1 MKVQLSIII
10 NIIKHFIMANLLHS
24 GDLNTLK
31 LGQTLLTRFRKIE
44 GGFVQMELAEVK
56 EGSRG
61 LSAAFVFN
69 QSDNRFS
76 RNSARRAWQ
85 PATPSDIEKTLGI
98 SVGDAEGWEMD
109 DMGNEILTVNVLN
122 PVASFEGQEFPLRVQ
137 IIETTE
143 PTDWQ
148 RANLNS
154 AAKRKGKDG
163 DFILHNGDYIFTRSS
178 IVFSDPVDVYLQ
190 ADTAPVLN
198 STIEKVD
205 TATGE
210 ILN

>member
-1 MKVQLSIII
+1 
-10 NIIKHFIMANLLHS
+10 MANLLHS

-85 PATPSDIEKTLGI
+85 PATPADVQSALGI
-98 SVGDAEGWEMD
+98 SVGDDQAWEMD
-109 DMGNEILTVNVLN
+109 EMGNETLTVNILN
-122 PVASFEGQEFPLRVQ
+122 PTATYEGQEFNLRVQ
-137 IIETTE
+137 IVETTE

-148 RANLNS
+148 RANINT
-154 AAKRKGKDG
+154 AAKRKGRDG
-163 DFILHNGDYIFTRSS
+163 EFVLHNGEYIFTRSN
-178 IVFSDPVDVYLQ
+178 IVFNEPVDVYLK
-190 ADTAPVLN
+190 ADTEPVKDDVVQ
-198 STIEKVD
+198 KVD
-205 TATGE
+205 VATGE
-210 ILN
+210 IIS

>member
-1 MKVQLSIII
+1 
-10 NIIKHFIMANLLHS
+10 MANLLHS

-69 QSDNRFS
+69 QSDKRFS

-85 PATPSDIEKTLGI
+85 PATPADVQSALGI
-98 SVGDAEGWEMD
+98 SVGDDQAWEMD
-109 DMGNEILTVNVLN
+109 EMGNEILTVNILN
-122 PVASFEGQEFPLRVQ
+122 PVASFEGQDYPLRVQ
-137 IIETTE
+137 IVETTE

-148 RANLNS
+148 RANINT
-154 AAKRKGKDG
+154 AAKRKGRDG
-163 DFILHNGDYIFTRSS
+163 EFILHDGEYIFTRSS
-178 IVFSDPVDVYLQ
+178 IVFNEPVDVYLE
-190 ADTAPVLN
+190 ADTAPV
-198 STIEKVD
+198 TKAVIEKVD

-210 ILN
+210 ILS

>member
-1 MKVQLSIII
+1 
-10 NIIKHFIMANLLHS
+10 MANLLHS

-85 PATPSDIEKTLGI
+85 PATPADVQSALGI
-98 SVGDAEGWEMD
+98 SVGDDQAWEMD
-109 DMGNEILTVNVLN
+109 DMGNEILTVNILN

-137 IIETTE
+137 IVETTE
-143 PTDWQ
+143 PTEWQ
-148 RANLNS
+148 RANINS
-154 AAKRKGKDG
+154 TAKRKGRDG
-163 DFILHNGDYIFTRSS
+163 EFILHNGEYIFTRSS
-178 IVFSDPVDVYLQ
+178 IVFNEPVDVYLK
-190 ADTAPVLN
+190 ADTAPVQ
-198 STIEKVD
+198 SPTIQKVD
-205 TATGE
+205 VATGE
-210 ILN
+210 IVN

>member
-1 MKVQLSIII
+1 
-10 NIIKHFIMANLLHS
+10 MANLLHS

-85 PATPSDIEKTLGI
+85 PATPADVESALGI
-98 SVGDAEGWEMD
+98 SVGDDQAWEMD
-109 DMGNEILTVNVLN
+109 DMGNEILVVNILN

-137 IIETTE
+137 IVETTE
-143 PTDWQ
+143 PTEWQ
-148 RANLNS
+148 RANINS
-154 AAKRKGKDG
+154 TAKRKGRDG
-163 DFILHNGDYIFTRSS
+163 EFILHNGEYIFTRSS
-178 IVFSDPVDVYLQ
+178 IVFNEPVDVYLK
-190 ADTAPVLN
+190 ADTAPVQ
-198 STIEKVD
+198 SPTIQKVD
-205 TATGE
+205 VATGE
-210 ILN
+210 IVN

>member
-1 MKVQLSIII
+1 
-10 NIIKHFIMANLLHS
+10 MANLLHS

-122 PVASFEGQEFPLRVQ
+122 PVASFEGQDFPLRVQ

-143 PTDWQ
+143 PTEWQ
-148 RANLNS
+148 RANLNTS
-154 AAKRKGKDG
+154 AKRKGKDG
-163 DFILHNGDYIFTRSS
+163 DYILHKGDYIFTRSS
-178 IVFSDPVDVYLQ
+178 IVFNNPSDLYLE
-190 ADTAPVLN
+190 ADTAPVQT
-198 STIEKVD
+198 STVEKVD
-205 TATGE
+205 VATGE

>member
-1 MKVQLSIII
+1 
-10 NIIKHFIMANLLHS
+10 MANLLHS

-85 PATPSDIEKTLGI
+85 PATPADVEMTLGI
-98 SVGDAEGWEMD
+98 SVGDSEGWEMD

-137 IIETTE
+137 IIETTD

-178 IVFSDPVDVYLQ
+178 IVFSAPVDVYLQ
-190 ADTAPVLN
+190 ADTAPVQTP
-198 STIEKVD
+198 TIEKVD
-205 TATGE
+205 VATGE
-210 ILN
+210 ILS

>member
-1 MKVQLSIII
+1 
-10 NIIKHFIMANLLHS
+10 MANLLHS

-85 PATPSDIEKTLGI
+85 PATPADVELTLGL
-98 SVGDAEGWEMD
+98 SVGDDQAWEMD
-109 DMGNEILTVNVLN
+109 ETGNEILTVNILN
-122 PVASFEGQEFPLRVQ
+122 PVANYEGQEFPLRVQ

-148 RANLNS
+148 AANVQS
-154 AAKRKGKDG
+154 SAKRKGKGG

-178 IVFSDPVDVYLQ
+178 IIFNEPVDVFLD
-190 ADTAPVLN
+190 ADTAETKKPV
-198 STIEKVD
+198 IERVD
-205 TATGE
+205 VATGE
-210 ILN
+210 IMS

>member
-1 MKVQLSIII
+1 
-10 NIIKHFIMANLLHS
+10 MANLLHS
-24 GDLNTLK
+24 GDLTTLK

-85 PATPSDIEKTLGI
+85 PATPADVQSALGI
-98 SVGDAEGWEMD
+98 SVGDDQAWEMD
-109 DMGNEILTVNVLN
+109 DMGNEILVVNILN

-137 IIETTE
+137 IVETTE
-143 PTDWQ
+143 PTEWQ
-148 RANLNS
+148 RANINT

-163 DFILHNGDYIFTRSS
+163 EFILHNGEYIFTRSS
-178 IVFSDPVDVYLQ
+178 IVFNEPVDMYLD
-190 ADTAPVLN
+190 ADTAPVQKP
-198 STIEKVD
+198 TIQKVD
-205 TATGE
+205 VATGE
-210 ILN
+210 IVN

>member
-1 MKVQLSIII
+1 
-10 NIIKHFIMANLLHS
+10 MANLLHS
-24 GDLNTLK
+24 GDLTTLK

-69 QSDNRFS
+69 QSDKRFS

-85 PATPSDIEKTLGI
+85 PATPADVQSALGI
-98 SVGDAEGWEMD
+98 SVGDDQAWEMD

-137 IIETTE
+137 IVETTE

-148 RANLNS
+148 RANINT
-154 AAKRKGKDG
+154 AAKRKGRDG
-163 DFILHNGDYIFTRSS
+163 EFILHDGEDIFTRSS
-178 IVFSDPVDVYLQ
+178 IVFNEPVDVYLE
-190 ADTAPVLN
+190 ADTAPV
-198 STIEKVD
+198 TKAVIEKVD

-210 ILN
+210 ILS

>member
-1 MKVQLSIII
+1 
-10 NIIKHFIMANLLHS
+10 
-24 GDLNTLK
+24 
-31 LGQTLLTRFRKIE
+31 
-44 GGFVQMELAEVK
+44 MELAEVK

-69 QSDNRFS
+69 QSDSRFS

-85 PATPSDIEKTLGI
+85 PATPADVEMTLGI

>member
-1 MKVQLSIII
+1 
-10 NIIKHFIMANLLHS
+10 MANLLHS

-85 PATPSDIEKTLGI
+85 PATPADVQSALGI
-98 SVGDAEGWEMD
+98 SVGDDQAWEMD
-109 DMGNEILTVNVLN
+109 DMGNEILVVNILN

-137 IIETTE
+137 IVETTE
-143 PTDWQ
+143 PTEWQ
-148 RANLNS
+148 RANINS
-154 AAKRKGKDG
+154 TAKRKGRDG
-163 DFILHNGDYIFTRSS
+163 EFILHNGEYIFTRSS
-178 IVFSDPVDVYLQ
+178 IVFNEPVDVYLK
-190 ADTAPVLN
+190 ADTAPVQ
-198 STIEKVD
+198 SPTIQKVD
-205 TATGE
+205 VATGE
-210 ILN
+210 IVN

>member
-1 MKVQLSIII
+1 
-10 NIIKHFIMANLLHS
+10 MANLLHS

-85 PATPSDIEKTLGI
+85 PATPNDIESTLGI

-109 DMGNEILTVNVLN
+109 DMGNEILTVNILN
-122 PVASFEGQEFPLRVQ
+122 PVASFEGQEFSLRVQ
-137 IIETTE
+137 IVETTE

-163 DFILHNGDYIFTRSS
+163 DFILHNGDYIFTRSA
-178 IVFSDPVDVYLQ
+178 IVFNEPVDVYLT
-190 ADTAPVLN
+190 ADTAPVQT
-198 STIEKVD
+198 STVEKVD
-205 TATGE
+205 VATGE

>member
-1 MKVQLSIII
+1 
-10 NIIKHFIMANLLHS
+10 MANLLHS

-85 PATPSDIEKTLGI
+85 PATPADVESTLGI
-98 SVGDAEGWEMD
+98 SVGDDQAWEMD
-109 DMGNEILTVNVLN
+109 EMGNEILTVNVLN
-122 PVASFEGQEFPLRVQ
+122 PVASFEGQDYPLRVQ
-137 IIETTE
+137 IVETTE

-148 RANLNS
+148 RANINT
-154 AAKRKGKDG
+154 AAKRKGRDG
-163 DFILHNGDYIFTRSS
+163 EFILHDGEYIFTRSN
-178 IVFSDPVDVYLQ
+178 IVFNKPVDVYLE
-190 ADTAPVLN
+190 ADTAPV
-198 STIEKVD
+198 TKAVIEKVD
-205 TATGE
+205 AATGE
-210 ILN
+210 ILS

>member
-1 MKVQLSIII
+1 
-10 NIIKHFIMANLLHS
+10 MANLLHS

-69 QSDNRFS
+69 QSDSRFS

-85 PATPSDIEKTLGI
+85 PATPADVESTLGI
-98 SVGDAEGWEMD
+98 SVADDQAWEMD

-122 PVASFEGQEFPLRVQ
+122 PVASFKNLKFSSVKDNML
-137 IIETTE
+137 IE
-143 PTDWQ
+143 
-148 RANLNS
+148 LVIFL
-154 AAKRKGKDG
+154 
-163 DFILHNGDYIFTRSS
+163 FIL
-178 IVFSDPVDVYLQ
+178 SDAIMLYNVIGINL
-190 ADTAPVLN
+190 LI
-198 STIEKVD
+198 SKMWEKVVN
-205 TATGE
+205 TV
-210 ILN
+210 

>member
-1 MKVQLSIII
+1 
-10 NIIKHFIMANLLHS
+10 MANLLHS

-85 PATPSDIEKTLGI
+85 PATPTDVESTLGI
-98 SVGDAEGWEMD
+98 SVGDDQAWEMD
-109 DMGNEILTVNVLN
+109 ETGNEILTVNILN
-122 PVASFEGQEFPLRVQ
+122 PVANYEGQEFPLRVQ

-148 RANLNS
+148 AANVQS
-154 AAKRKGKDG
+154 SAKRKGKGG

-178 IVFSDPVDVYLQ
+178 IIFNEPVDVFLD
-190 ADTAPVLN
+190 ADTAETKKPV
-198 STIEKVD
+198 IERVD
-205 TATGE
+205 VATGE
-210 ILN
+210 IMS

>member
-1 MKVQLSIII
+1 
-10 NIIKHFIMANLLHS
+10 MANLLHS

-85 PATPSDIEKTLGI
+85 PATPADVQSALGI
-98 SVGDAEGWEMD
+98 SVGDDQAWEMD
-109 DMGNEILTVNVLN
+109 DMGNEILNVSILN

-137 IIETTE
+137 IVETTE
-143 PTDWQ
+143 PTEWQ
-148 RANLNS
+148 RANINT

-163 DFILHNGDYIFTRSS
+163 EFILHNGEYIFTRSS
-178 IVFSDPVDVYLQ
+178 IVFNEPVDMYLD
-190 ADTAPVLN
+190 ADTAPVQKP
-198 STIEKVD
+198 TIQKVD
-205 TATGE
+205 VATGE
-210 ILN
+210 IVN

>member
-1 MKVQLSIII
+1 
-10 NIIKHFIMANLLHS
+10 MANLLHS

-85 PATPSDIEKTLGI
+85 PATPADVESTLGI
-98 SVGDAEGWEMD
+98 SVGDDQAWEMD
-109 DMGNEILTVNVLN
+109 ETGNEILTVNILN
-122 PVASFEGQEFPLRVQ
+122 PVANYEGQEFPLRVQ

-148 RANLNS
+148 AANVQS
-154 AAKRKGKDG
+154 SAKRKGKGG

-178 IVFSDPVDVYLQ
+178 IIFNEPVDVFLD
-190 ADTAPVLN
+190 ADTAETKKPV
-198 STIEKVD
+198 IERVD
-205 TATGE
+205 VATGE
-210 ILN
+210 IMS

>member
-1 MKVQLSIII
+1 
-10 NIIKHFIMANLLHS
+10 MANLLHS

-85 PATPSDIEKTLGI
+85 PATPADVQSALGI
-98 SVGDAEGWEMD
+98 SVGDDQAWEMD
-109 DMGNEILTVNVLN
+109 DMGNEILNVSILN

-137 IIETTE
+137 IVETTD
-143 PTDWQ
+143 PTEWQ
-148 RANLNS
+148 RANINS
-154 AAKRKGKDG
+154 TAKRKGKDG
-163 DFILHNGDYIFTRSS
+163 EFILHNGEYIFTRSS
-178 IVFSDPVDVYLQ
+178 IVFNEPVDVYLK
-190 ADTAPVLN
+190 ADTAPVQ
-198 STIEKVD
+198 SPTIQKVD
-205 TATGE
+205 VATGE
-210 ILN
+210 IVN

>member
-1 MKVQLSIII
+1 
-10 NIIKHFIMANLLHS
+10 MANLLHS

-85 PATPSDIEKTLGI
+85 PATPADVQSALGI
-98 SVGDAEGWEMD
+98 SVGDDQAWEMD
-109 DMGNEILTVNVLN
+109 EMGNEILTVNILN

-137 IIETTE
+137 IVETTE

-148 RANLNS
+148 RANINT
-154 AAKRKGKDG
+154 AAKRRGRDG
-163 DFILHNGDYIFTRSS
+163 EFILHDGEYIFTRSS
-178 IVFSDPVDVYLQ
+178 IVFNEPVDVYLE
-190 ADTAPVLN
+190 ADTAPV
-198 STIEKVD
+198 TKAVIEKVD
-205 TATGE
+205 AATGE
-210 ILN
+210 ILS

>member
-1 MKVQLSIII
+1 
-10 NIIKHFIMANLLHS
+10 MANLLHS

-85 PATPSDIEKTLGI
+85 PATPNDIESTLGI

-109 DMGNEILTVNVLN
+109 DMGNEILTVNILN

-137 IIETTE
+137 IVETTE

-148 RANLNS
+148 RANLNT

-163 DFILHNGDYIFTRSS
+163 DFILHNGEYIFTRSS

-190 ADTAPVLN
+190 ADTAPVPTA
-198 STIEKVD
+198 TIEKVD
-205 TATGE
+205 VATGE
-210 ILN
+210 ILR

>member
-1 MKVQLSIII
+1 
-10 NIIKHFIMANLLHS
+10 MANLLHS
-24 GDLNTLK
+24 GDLTTLK

-85 PATPSDIEKTLGI
+85 PATPADVQSALGI
-98 SVGDAEGWEMD
+98 SVGDDQAWEMD
-109 DMGNEILTVNVLN
+109 DMGNEILVVNILN
-122 PVASFEGQEFPLRVQ
+122 PIASFEGQEFPLRVQ
-137 IIETTE
+137 IVETTE
-143 PTDWQ
+143 PTEWQ
-148 RANLNS
+148 RANINT

-163 DFILHNGDYIFTRSS
+163 EFILHNGEYIFTRSS
-178 IVFSDPVDVYLQ
+178 IVFNEPVDMYLD
-190 ADTAPVLN
+190 ADTAPVQKP
-198 STIEKVD
+198 TIQKVD
-205 TATGE
+205 VATGE
-210 ILN
+210 IVN

>member
-1 MKVQLSIII
+1 
-10 NIIKHFIMANLLHS
+10 MANLLHS
-24 GDLNTLK
+24 GDLTTLK

-85 PATPSDIEKTLGI
+85 PATPADVEMTLGI
-98 SVGDAEGWEMD
+98 SVADDQAWEMD
-109 DMGNEILTVNVLN
+109 DMGNEILTVNILN

-137 IIETTE
+137 IVETTE

-148 RANLNS
+148 RANLNTS
-154 AAKRKGKDG
+154 AKRKGRDG
-163 DFILHNGDYIFTRSS
+163 DFILHNGDYIFTRSA
-178 IVFSDPVDVYLQ
+178 IVFNEPVDVYLA
-190 ADTAPVLN
+190 ADTAPVQTP
-198 STIEKVD
+198 SIQKVD
-205 TATGE
+205 VSTGE
-210 ILN
+210 ILS

>member
-1 MKVQLSIII
+1 
-10 NIIKHFIMANLLHS
+10 MANLLHS

-85 PATPSDIEKTLGI
+85 PATPADVQSALGI
-98 SVGDAEGWEMD
+98 SVGDDQAWEMD
-109 DMGNEILTVNVLN
+109 DMGNEILNVSILN

-137 IIETTE
+137 IVETTE
-143 PTDWQ
+143 PTEWQ
-148 RANLNS
+148 ELTLIALLSVRVEMESLFYTTVNTYSLVPLS
-154 AAKRKGKDG
+154 
-163 DFILHNGDYIFTRSS
+163 Y
-178 IVFSDPVDVYLQ
+178 
-190 ADTAPVLN
+190 
-198 STIEKVD
+198 STSQ
-205 TATGE
+205 
-210 ILN
+210 

>member
-1 MKVQLSIII
+1 
-10 NIIKHFIMANLLHS
+10 MANLLHS

-85 PATPSDIEKTLGI
+85 PATPADVQSALGI
-98 SVGDAEGWEMD
+98 SVGDDQAWEMD
-109 DMGNEILTVNVLN
+109 DMGNEILVVNILN

-137 IIETTE
+137 IVETTE
-143 PTDWQ
+143 PTEWQ
-148 RANLNS
+148 RANVNTT
-154 AAKRKGKDG
+154 AKRKGRDG
-163 DFILHNGDYIFTRSS
+163 EFILHNGEYIFTRSS
-178 IVFSDPVDVYLQ
+178 IVFNEPVDVYLE
-190 ADTAPVLN
+190 ADSAPVQKV
-198 STIEKVD
+198 TIEKVD
-205 TATGE
+205 VATGE
-210 ILN
+210 IVN

>member
-1 MKVQLSIII
+1 
-10 NIIKHFIMANLLHS
+10 MANLLHS

-31 LGQTLLTRFRKIE
+31 LGQTLLTRFKKIE

-85 PATPSDIEKTLGI
+85 PATPADVQSALGI
-98 SVGDAEGWEMD
+98 SVGDDQAWELD
-109 DMGNEILTVNVLN
+109 EMGNETLTVNILN
-122 PVASFEGQEFPLRVQ
+122 PTATYEGQEFNLRVQ
-137 IIETTE
+137 IVETTE

-148 RANLNS
+148 RANINT
-154 AAKRKGKDG
+154 AAKRKGRDG
-163 DFILHNGDYIFTRSS
+163 EFVLHSGEYIFTRSN
-178 IVFSDPVDVYLQ
+178 IVFNEPVDVYLK
-190 ADTAPVLN
+190 ADTEPVKDDVVQ
-198 STIEKVD
+198 KVD
-205 TATGE
+205 VATGE
-210 ILN
+210 IIS

>member
-1 MKVQLSIII
+1 
-10 NIIKHFIMANLLHS
+10 MANLLHS
-24 GDLNTLK
+24 GDLTTLK

-85 PATPSDIEKTLGI
+85 PATPADVEMTLGI
-98 SVGDAEGWEMD
+98 SVADDQAWEMD
-109 DMGNEILTVNVLN
+109 DMGNEILTVNILN

-137 IIETTE
+137 IVETTE

-148 RANLNS
+148 RANINTS
-154 AAKRKGKDG
+154 AKRRGRDG

-178 IVFSDPVDVYLQ
+178 IVFNEPVDVYLA
-190 ADTAPVLN
+190 ADTAPVQTP
-198 STIEKVD
+198 SIQKVD
-205 TATGE
+205 VSTGE
-210 ILN
+210 ILS

>member
-1 MKVQLSIII
+1 
-10 NIIKHFIMANLLHS
+10 MANLLHS

-85 PATPSDIEKTLGI
+85 PATPADVQSALGI
-98 SVGDAEGWEMD
+98 SVGDDQAWELD
-109 DMGNEILTVNVLN
+109 EMGNETLTVNILN
-122 PVASFEGQEFPLRVQ
+122 PTATYEGQEFNLRVQ
-137 IIETTE
+137 IVETTE

-148 RANLNS
+148 RANINT
-154 AAKRKGKDG
+154 AAKRKGRDG
-163 DFILHNGDYIFTRSS
+163 EFVLHNGEYIFTRSN
-178 IVFSDPVDVYLQ
+178 IVFNEPVDVYLE
-190 ADTAPVLN
+190 ADSAPVQKA
-198 STIEKVD
+198 TIEKVD
-205 TATGE
+205 VATGE
-210 ILN
+210 IVN

>member
-1 MKVQLSIII
+1 
-10 NIIKHFIMANLLHS
+10 MANLLHS
-24 GDLNTLK
+24 GDLTTLK

-85 PATPSDIEKTLGI
+85 PATPADVQSALGI
-98 SVGDAEGWEMD
+98 SVGDDQAWEMD
-109 DMGNEILTVNVLN
+109 DMGNEILVVNILN

-137 IIETTE
+137 IVETTE
-143 PTDWQ
+143 PTEWQ
-148 RANLNS
+148 RANLNTS
-154 AAKRKGKDG
+154 AKRKGRDG
-163 DFILHNGDYIFTRSS
+163 DFILHNGDYIFTRSA
-178 IVFSDPVDVYLQ
+178 IVFNEPVDVYLA
-190 ADTAPVLN
+190 ADTAPVQTP
-198 STIEKVD
+198 SIQKVD
-205 TATGE
+205 VSTGE
-210 ILN
+210 ILS